1 MFPILA
7 PEMAQEEVEQLRAEA
22 TKARAASAHPGAP
35 PLGPRPSAARRLAS
49 AVRTV
54 SAGFRLLA
62 GAVDGR

>member
-7 PEMAQEEVEQLRAEA
+7 PEMAQERVEQLRRQAREA
-22 TKARAASAHPGAP
+22 REASGHPGAP
-35 PLGPRPSAARRLAS
+35 RMGPRPGTARRRAS
-49 AVRTV
+49 AVRIV